1 MTQIHFEWGGD
12 TLFGYISGEVDH
24 HWAAKLR
31 EAIDSQIL
39 RKAPLTL
46 VLDLG
51 GVTFMDS
58 SGVGL
63 ILGRYK
69 LMDTFGG
76 RVIVQNPS
84 RTVGRMLELSGIGSV
99 VEMMNGGRQ

>member
-12 TLFGYISGEVDH
+12 TLFGYITGEVDH
-24 HWAAKLR
+24 HWAARLR
-31 EAIDSQIL
+31 EKIDTEVL
-39 RKAPLTL
+39 RKAPGRL

-69 LMDTFGG
+69 LMETFGG
-76 RVIVQNPS
+76 RVVVQNPS
-84 RTVGRMLELSGIGSV
+84 TAVGRMLELSGIHSV
-99 VEMMNGGRQ
+99 VEIMNGGKV